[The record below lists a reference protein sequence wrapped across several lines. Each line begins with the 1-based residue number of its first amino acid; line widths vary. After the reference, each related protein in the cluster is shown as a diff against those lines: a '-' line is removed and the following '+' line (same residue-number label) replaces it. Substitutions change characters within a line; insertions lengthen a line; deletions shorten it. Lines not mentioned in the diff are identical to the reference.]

1 MAGAALG
8 TGAGPLRDGR
18 ARMPSGS
25 IRVKPLGPKGIEL
38 LQKEYDMLGSLYV
51 GSAQL
56 ASQIASASGGNDGT
70 GISPGG
76 RSRRA
81 R

>member
-1 MAGAALG
+1 M
-8 TGAGPLRDGR
+8 
-18 ARMPSGS
+18 
-25 IRVKPLGPKGIEL
+25 KPLGPKGIEL
-38 LQKEYDMLGSLYV
+38 LQKEYDMLGSLYD